1 MERERERTYFTMSR
15 NDIKAVT
22 CSYVK
27 LFKKH
32 FICMAVAQNVPY
44 GQGFPSDGEEI
55 CLLP

>member
-1 MERERERTYFTMSR
+1 MSS

-32 FICMAVAQNVPY
+32 FIYMAVAQNVPY

-55 CLLP
+55 CLLL